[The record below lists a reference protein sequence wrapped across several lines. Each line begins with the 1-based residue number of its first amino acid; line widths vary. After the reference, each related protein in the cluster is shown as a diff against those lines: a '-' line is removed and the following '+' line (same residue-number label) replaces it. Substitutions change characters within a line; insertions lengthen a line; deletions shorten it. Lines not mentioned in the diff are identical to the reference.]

1 MNNILITTECVAD
14 LPESIY
20 KSGDVDVIYFDIMT
34 EKGQFR
40 DTVEVDSTNII
51 EYMAGG
57 HQKVYSVVPSANEY
71 KNFFMKNLKDYDA
84 IIHICIS
91 SGVSVAYSNAM
102 LARVKMG
109 RDSKRIFI
117 VDSRQISSGHGLV
130 TMKAIEYRDKGMN
143 CKEITSALNDFIP
156 RVSSSFLTY
165 NADHMYYNARVNKFV
180 KKICDT
186 FKIHP
191 VFMVIDGKM
200 VVKKFYIGT
209 YNRAMTK
216 YIDYIV
222 GDPSTIDTQTGFIT
236 YVDCN
241 EELLEQIRMSVGNK
255 VDFDTVYE
263 QQASATISTNS
274 GPKTFGLLFVRN

>member
-84 IIHICIS
+84 IIHISIS